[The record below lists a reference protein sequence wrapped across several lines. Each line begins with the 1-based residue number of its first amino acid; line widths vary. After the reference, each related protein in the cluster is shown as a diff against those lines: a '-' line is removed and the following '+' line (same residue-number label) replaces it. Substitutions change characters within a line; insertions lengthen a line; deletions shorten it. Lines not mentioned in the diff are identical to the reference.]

1 MRRRHLAALL
11 VAPVLA
17 SLPLSGTVAP
27 GGGEALAQETPTL
40 RLTAPE
46 ELSPRAEGDDGQLS
60 WADVP
65 GEMEVEFVP
74 GDALP
79 MERVPVQLVAVAV
92 RGGEVVGRSSTTPSV
107 VSAGESLP
115 ASRLAGEGW
124 PAAGDLF
131 GAGDWNPVNVSAP
144 DDPTPADAEAAASAV
159 SPPSDGAA
167 VVLFAAPAADE
178 LAERFRTL
186 PLAVAAE
193 RAGDPADTD
202 TTTLDAPREAGTG
215 G

>member
-17 SLPLSGTVAP
+17 SLPFSGAGAP
-27 GGGEALAQETPTL
+27 SGGEALAQEAPTL
-40 RLTAPE
+40 RLTATE
-46 ELSPRAEGDDGQLS
+46 ELSPRAEGGDGQLS

-79 MERVPVQLVAVAV
+79 MERVPVQLVALAV

-115 ASRLAGEGW
+115 ASRLAGESW

-131 GAGDWNPVNVSAP
+131 GTGEWNPVDVGVP
-144 DDPTPADAEAAASAV
+144 DDPVPADAEAVASAV

-167 VVLFAAPAADE
+167 VVLFAVPAAAE

-193 RAGDPADTD
+193 RASDPADTD
-202 TTTLDAPREAGTG
+202 TTTLDAPAEDETG
-215 G
+215 D